1 MLAYYLLLIVNR
13 SPLRWRNRVR
23 NLMFSTFGG
32 TLSNLEVYRQWLSA
46 NEYFSNQND
55 KVFVPVPFSSVS
67 PAVTPAK
74 KIAIHF
80 HVYYIDLAKE
90 ALAYFE
96 RFPVS
101 FDLFISCTSPED
113 LEYCINLFKHCA
125 AIGDI
130 QGKIVKN
137 QGRDL
142 APLFCDFAK
151 AMMQYDYFA
160 HIHTKKSLE
169 VNAIGDD
176 WRKYLLSNLLSSKT
190 VPKILTLLQSY
201 SIVYPKTFDQI
212 SYEHCIWGASY
223 LKGCEL
229 SVQMGLQKPSDGFIQ
244 FPVGSMFW
252 AQVKAFTPLFDLNLT
267 TEDFEKEL
275 GQTHGTLAHC
285 LERLLTMV
293 PTQTCGPAAITF
305 EE

>member
-1 MLAYYLLLIVNR
+1 MLAYYLLLIVNH

-23 NLMFSTFGG
+23 NLIFSTFGG
-32 TLSNLEVYRQWLSA
+32 TLSNLDVYRQWLSA
-46 NEYFSNQND
+46 KEYFFNPND
-55 KVFVPVPFSSVS
+55 KVFVPVSFSSVS
-67 PAVTPAK
+67 PAIAPAK

-96 RFPVS
+96 QFPVT

-113 LEYCINLFKHCA
+113 LEYCISLFKDCSS
-125 AIGDI
+125 IGDI
-130 QGKIVKN
+130 QGKVVKN

-142 APLFCDFAK
+142 APLFCDFAN
-151 AMMQYDYFA
+151 AIAQYDYFA

-176 WRKYLLSNLLSSKT
+176 WRKYLLSNLLSSKV
-190 VPKILTLLQSY
+190 VPKILTLLQSC

-212 SYEHCIWGASY
+212 SYEHCIWGTSY

-229 SVQMGLQKPSDGFIQ
+229 SVQMGLQKPNDGFIQ

-252 AQVKAFTPLFDLNLT
+252 AQVKAFAPLFDLNLT

-293 PTQTCGPAAITF
+293 PTQTYGPAAITF